1 MLMTRRNLGA
11 FVAAVSTAAFVTA
24 CAPKEEAPPPT
35 TQPPAPVELSVS
47 VKTELAA
54 PAAEVWKIVGDFGS
68 LASYMDG
75 VDSVSVEGEGVG
87 AVRTINLDDGGSA
100 VETLES
106 HDDETMTLSYSSQE
120 GPLPVEDYL
129 STMRVTATGEGRS
142 QLEWSSK
149 FKAKG
154 ASDADAKSTISG
166 IYQTGFD
173 GLARELG
180 PDEEETAGS

>member
-1 MLMTRRNLGA
+1 MKLETRRTL
-11 FVAAVSTAAFVTA
+11 VAGGLAAACVTA

-35 TQPPAPVELSVS
+35 TQPPAPVGLTVS
-47 VKTELAA
+47 MQTELAA
-54 PAAEVWKIVGDFGS
+54 PAADVWKIVGDFGS
-68 LASYMDG
+68 LATYMDG

-87 AVRTINLDDGGSA
+87 AIRTIHLSDGGSA
-100 VETLES
+100 VETVES

-129 STMRVTATGEGRS
+129 STMKVTAIDEGRS
-142 QLEWSSK
+142 RLDWSSK

-154 ASDADAKSTISG
+154 ASDADAKSTLSG

-173 GLARELG
+173 GLARVLG
-180 PDEEETAGS
+180 PDDEDLETK